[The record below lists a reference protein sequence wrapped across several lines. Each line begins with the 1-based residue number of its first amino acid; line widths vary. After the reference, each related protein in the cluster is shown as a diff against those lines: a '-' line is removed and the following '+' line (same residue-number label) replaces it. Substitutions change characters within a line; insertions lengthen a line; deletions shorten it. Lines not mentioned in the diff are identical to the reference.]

1 MKNFGRLNFGD
12 FFVSTRKK
20 LYPILG
26 QEENLKKIAE
36 SFYRSLA
43 TPDEMEIMLM

>member
-1 MKNFGRLNFGD
+1 MKNFGPLNFGD

-26 QEENLKKIAE
+26 QEENL
-36 SFYRSLA
+36 
-43 TPDEMEIMLM
+43 